1 MSMAPKRS
9 IPVPAIR
16 IRDLTGGRVNERGTH
31 VLYWMI
37 AARRARWN
45 FALDRAVELAC
56 EFDRP
61 LLVLEALRV
70 GYPWASDRL
79 HRFVL
84 DGMADNARAFERS
97 NVLYH
102 PYVEP
107 EEGAG
112 KGLLENLAADAC
124 AVVTDD
130 FPAFF
135 LPRMLAAAARKL
147 SVRLEAV
154 DSNGLLPLRAADKPF
169 ARAFDFRRFLQ
180 RELAPHLAL
189 GPRRDPLRA
198 ALRPRRRLPDGV
210 AARWPRAGE
219 ALLRGAAD
227 ALATLPIDHG
237 VPPAPLEGG
246 ARAAGRALRRFL
258 EHGLPRYATQHNQP
272 ESEASSGLSPYLHF
286 GHLSPHEVLHELAQ
300 REQWSPADAGGAR
313 GGKRTGWWR
322 MSEPAE
328 AFLDQLVTWRE
339 LGLNAC
345 AHGEHPERYDSL
357 PAWARATLEAHA
369 SDRRPQLYSRAQF
382 ERADTHDDLWN
393 AAQNQLRIEGRIHNY
408 LRMLWGKKVLHW
420 SASPRAAHSILI
432 ELNDKYALDGRDPN
446 SYCGISWVLG
456 RYDRPWGPERE
467 VFGTV
472 RYMSSDSTRRK
483 LRVNEYVERWAE
495 WDLAPAT

>member
-1 MSMAPKRS
+1 MAPKPPIR
-9 IPVPAIR
+9 VPSIR
-16 IRDLTGGRVNERGTH
+16 IRDLNGGRVDTRGRH

-37 AARRARWN
+37 AARRTRWN
-45 FALDRAVELAC
+45 FALDRAVELAQ
-56 EFDRP
+56 ELDRQ
-61 LLVLEALRV
+61 LIVLEALRV

-97 NVLYH
+97 DVLHH

-107 EEGAG
+107 EKGAG
-112 KGLLENLAADAC
+112 KGLLEHLAADAC

-135 LPRMLAAAARKL
+135 LPRMVAAAARKL

-180 RELAPHLAL
+180 RGLAPHLAL
-189 GPRRDPLRA
+189 APRRDPLRS
-198 ALRPRRRLPDGV
+198 ALRRRTRLPNGV
-210 AARWPRAGE
+210 VARWPRASA
-219 ALLRGAAD
+219 ALLQGRVD
-227 ALATLPIDHG
+227 ALAALPIDHG

-246 ARAAGRALRRFL
+246 SSAGRSMLRRFL
-258 EHGLPRYATQHNQP
+258 EHGLPLYATERNQP

-286 GHLSPHEVLHELAQ
+286 GHVSPHEVLHELAR
-300 REQWSPADAGGAR
+300 RESWSPADVGGTR
-313 GGKRTGWWR
+313 GGKRTGWWG

-328 AFLDQLVTWRE
+328 AFLDELVTWRE

-345 AHGEHPERYDSL
+345 AHGGGYDRYESL
-357 PAWARATLEAHA
+357 PAWARATLELHA
-369 SDRRPQLYSRAQF
+369 SDRRPHLYTLAQF
-382 ERADTHDDLWN
+382 ERAETHDDLWN

-408 LRMLWGKKVLHW
+408 LRMLWGKKILHW
-420 SASPRAAHSILI
+420 SKSPRTALAILI
-432 ELNDKYALDGRDPN
+432 ELNNKYALDGRDPN
-446 SYCGISWVLG
+446 SYSGIAWILG

-472 RYMSSDSTRRK
+472 RYMSSASTRRK
-483 LRVNEYVERWAE
+483 LRVDAYVERWSDWE
-495 WDLAPAT
+495 LARAT